1 MLLYLIEKYK
11 LPLKI
16 IGQAVS
22 GDEAI
27 QLINTQR
34 PDIVFLD
41 IEMPQY
47 NGIEVME
54 KIKASYLGMINFIII
69 TAYSYFN
76 YAQAA
81 LRLGAKDILLK
92 PIEPEQFIEMM
103 ERVMKYRYT
112 DNPSLNNILEYINNN
127 YEKCLELNECAN
139 MFHVNS
145 NYLTRMFK
153 KHIGVSFITYVNE
166 VRIKKAMELLK
177 EEELSIKEVVQMVGY
192 NNINYFYRNFKMI
205 AGITPKM
212 FKSNDCK

>member
-1 MLLYLIEKYK
+1 LLLYLIEKYK